1 MSGIILTAAKKK
13 SNIVRAMILPITGNL
28 ITTNNKDLN
37 KFFIGDGRVGEAR
50 RIINQIKSNT
60 MYVNEKT
67 SEILNDLISINND
80 RIEGYNRAE
89 NETSDEDADLKTLF
103 RQMASESRSYNNDL
117 SKYVASAGEQ
127 PTDKT
132 SFSGKIYRTWM
143 DVKATFTGKDRK
155 AILASC
161 EFGED
166 AAQKAYDEAL
176 SSDAELPA
184 EVRQLIMDQKLSL
197 KKSHDHIKALRDR
210 QTA

>member
-1 MSGIILTAAKKK
+1 
-13 SNIVRAMILPITGNL
+13 
-28 ITTNNKDLN
+28 
-37 KFFIGDGRVGEAR
+37 
-50 RIINQIKSNT
+50 

-67 SEILNDLISINND
+67 TEILNDLISINND
-80 RIEGYNRAE
+80 RIDGYNRAE
-89 NETSDEDADLKTLF
+89 KETADKDADLQTLF
-103 RQMASESRSYNNDL
+103 RQMASESRSYVNDL
-117 SKYVASAGEQ
+117 SKYVAITGEQ

-132 SFSGKIYRTWM
+132 SLSGKIYRTWM

-184 EVRQLIMDQKLSL
+184 EVRQLIMDQKSSL
-197 KKSHDHIKALRDR
+197 KKSHDYIKALRDK
-210 QTA
+210 QPA

>member
-1 MSGIILTAAKKK
+1 
-13 SNIVRAMILPITGNL
+13 
-28 ITTNNKDLN
+28 
-37 KFFIGDGRVGEAR
+37 
-50 RIINQIKSNT
+50 

-67 SEILNDLISINND
+67 TEILNDLISINND

-89 NETSDEDADLKTLF
+89 KEAKDKDADLQTLF
-103 RQMASESRSYNNDL
+103 RQMAAESRSYVNDL
-117 SKYVASAGEQ
+117 SRYVAVAGDQ

-132 SFSGKIYRTWM
+132 SLSGKIYRSWM

-166 AAQKAYDEAL
+166 AAQRAYDEAL

-184 EVRQLIMDQKLSL
+184 EVRQLIMDQKSSL
-197 KKSHDHIKALRDR
+197 KKSHDYIKSLRDK
-210 QTA
+210 QPA